1 MSARQQGS
9 LVVDDVHITLGG
21 VEVVRGVSARIAPG
35 ELVTVIG
42 ANGAG
47 KSTLL
52 RALAGLAIP
61 SGGRVLLDGARL
73 QSFDARAI
81 ARRIAYLP
89 QDRIVHWPLDAA
101 AVVALG
107 RLPHRSFAAAES
119 DEDREA
125 VRLAM
130 QRMDVAQFSQRP
142 IATLSGGER
151 ARVLVARAL
160 AQGAQYLI
168 ADEPTAGLDPAHAL
182 IMFEEFRRLC
192 GDGHAVIVALHDL
205 SLAARYASS
214 VVIMRRGVCIGI
226 GPPAQELSNA
236 ALGAAFGVN
245 AAITNVDGIPVIVP
259 RTPLT

>member
-1 MSARQQGS
+1 MSTKSG
-9 LVVDDVHITLGG
+9 LVTEDVHISLGS
-21 VEVVRGVSARIAPG
+21 VEVVHGVTARVAPG
-35 ELVTVIG
+35 DLVAVIG

-52 RALAGLAIP
+52 RTMAGLAVP
-61 SGGRVLLDGARL
+61 SRGRVLLDGAAI
-73 QSFDARAI
+73 QTFDARAI

-89 QDRIVHWPLDAA
+89 QERIVHWPLDAA
-101 AVVALG
+101 SVVALG

-119 DEDREA
+119 EDDREA

-130 QRMDVAQFSQRP
+130 YRMDVAQFSQRP

-182 IMFEEFRRLC
+182 AMFEEFRRLC
-192 GDGHAVIVALHDL
+192 ADGRAVVVALHDL
-205 SLAARYASS
+205 SLAARFASS
-214 VVIMRRGVCIGI
+214 VVIMRRGVCIAS

-236 ALGAAFGVN
+236 TLGAAFGID
-245 AAITNVDGIPVIVP
+245 AAIANVDGIPVIVP